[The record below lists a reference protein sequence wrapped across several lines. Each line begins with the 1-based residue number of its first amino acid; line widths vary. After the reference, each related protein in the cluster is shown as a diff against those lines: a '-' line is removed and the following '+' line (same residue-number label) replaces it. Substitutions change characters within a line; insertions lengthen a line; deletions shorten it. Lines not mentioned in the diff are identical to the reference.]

1 MPARRDWAERG
12 ESEGSGSHTPLQN
25 NPFGPLHP
33 SACSSYDVRL
43 SGAMRGLHPL
53 DPHCWTHPGLILRSF
68 QPGVARYPSIGG
80 SCFLC
85 VWGVSISRSPDLL
98 ISPATHPAT
107 PPLTRHTKRLSR
119 RAATLPFIYTTHP
132 FASKPEMPLSCT
144 HNAKHDVPLNVGP
157 KQLNRQTGQSIGPER
172 HPKIENHSHSRNDIV
187 TPPVPAGLKGH
198 GHSSVQRRDTH
209 IHPPRCTL
217 RPFDPSR

>member
-1 MPARRDWAERG
+1 MLDPSRTHPALIPARCCAISINWWE
-12 ESEGSGSHTPLQN
+12 L
-25 NPFGPLHP
+25 
-33 SACSSYDVRL
+33 L
-43 SGAMRGLHPL
+43 S
-53 DPHCWTHPGLILRSF
+53 
-68 QPGVARYPSIGG
+68 V
-80 SCFLC
+80 C
-85 VWGVSISRSPDLL
+85 VGGVSISRSPDLL

-198 GHSSVQRRDTH
+198 DHSSVQRRDTH
-209 IHPPRCTL
+209 ICTSPTL
-217 RPFDPSR
+217 HVASVRSVTMTSRKPKLSCPQASGPSR